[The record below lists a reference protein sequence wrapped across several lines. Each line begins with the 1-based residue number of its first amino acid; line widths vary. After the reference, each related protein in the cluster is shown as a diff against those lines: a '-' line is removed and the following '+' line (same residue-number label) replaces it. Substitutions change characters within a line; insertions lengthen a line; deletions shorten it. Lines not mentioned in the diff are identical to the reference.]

1 MLRNSSHALC
11 YTEMSKEKRERA
23 DISTMTTPLSSL
35 LAAALSQSSGPSAST
50 SASSQSSGNAGAANQ
65 VGSGSTPPAAANAAL
80 TRAVA
85 IDNGAKV
92 VVERLPERV
101 LSIST
106 SSNNAPSVTAQTLN
120 VVLPKEVGAKL
131 SKQAMNNAQLALLP
145 QPTASRAPN
154 SSEKAP
160 QGQSNVPSAVLLSSS
175 LSQQSVSLSAP
186 DKAELLKAVAQALA
200 ANNAAVTLKGKLFIS
215 TKNES
220 FGQLMLATSKDQTV
234 PLTDINT
241 EKADS
246 SAKAALQKLIGQQ
259 VVLGLSRTSNGSIVL
274 QISQTHL
281 AASSS
286 LNTDSRVQDFFTNN
300 TGSANKVAVATHK
313 NVSTNLQHI
322 LIEKALSQGGVV
334 VEHSAKNAARLSA
347 LLQHSGAETN
357 VLKALSALT
366 LSDGKLT
373 TRTAQQNALVQ
384 ISLSKSS
391 ISSSSIPVLTNDQV
405 NRLNLSQLPNVI
417 GMGAEN
423 GLGRSDTI
431 VSPSISNLR
440 SEAPTQL
447 KGSDVHNAITTL
459 SRILLSQTGNT
470 NKALSEL
477 IAIVEDG
484 RLPPNK
490 GVSNASDA
498 QHFDKI
504 LQHLKGLDALNAKP
518 SQIKVSIQ
526 DFVGPP
532 KPSDEQLSSALKS
545 TTSQAKDTID
555 VDKLAEQSNLVKDNA
570 GKSSLAALAQA
581 LSGQAKGLSSSLL
594 SNIIQQLTA
603 SQNKSVGA
611 PPTISDT
618 SSPHA
623 NPNAIEGP
631 ASETLTANE
640 EMKTSSRK
648 VVADM
653 NEQGLSQRLQQLIST
668 QALVTTPLSLTSPA
682 NSSNFI
688 QGLVALVQLAL
699 AGRAMQRQPSLKTQI
714 DAPDSVVSKTLANMG
729 VTSQPS
735 RVSQDINQL
744 DGRQQLLAQL
754 KTLLSSHQQNK
765 IANVDSRIQGQDSF
779 YYILPSLSQHHSPP
793 ELLIKREQGGPNHKS
808 VQAGQRSLWN
818 ITMKLDIGDSGQV
831 LAKSKIDK
839 NTITLDLYAPSDEV
853 LKRISDT
860 LPYLKRRLTSLGLT
874 VDSTSYQ
881 RGHIPETLNSRPH
894 QIFETRV

>member
-50 SASSQSSGNAGAANQ
+50 SASSQLSGNAGAANQ

-80 TRAVA
+80 SRAVA
-85 IDNGAKV
+85 IDNGVKV

-154 SSEKAP
+154 SSERAP
-160 QGQSNVPSAVLLSSS
+160 QGQSNAPSAVLLSTS
-175 LSQQSVSLSAP
+175 LSQQSVSLSAQ

-220 FGQLMLATSKDQTV
+220 FGQLMLATSKEQAV

-259 VVLGLSRTSNGSIVL
+259 VVLGLSRTSNGSVVL

-313 NVSTNLQHI
+313 NVSTNLQHT

-334 VEHSAKNAARLSA
+334 VEHSAKNSARLSA
-347 LLQHSGAETN
+347 LLQNSGTEAN

-384 ISLSKSS
+384 ISLSTSS
-391 ISSSSIPVLTNDQV
+391 ISPPSIPVLTNDQV
-405 NRLNLSQLPNVI
+405 NRLNLSQLPNGI
-417 GMGAEN
+417 GIGAEN

-477 IAIVEDG
+477 IAIVENG

-490 GVSNASDA
+490 GVSNA

-532 KPSDEQLSSALKS
+532 KPSNEQLSSTLKG
-545 TTSQAKDTID
+545 TTSQAKDTIN

-603 SQNKSVGA
+603 SQNKSLGA

-631 ASETLTANE
+631 ASETLTADE

-653 NEQGLSQRLQQLIST
+653 NEQSLSQRLQQLIST
-668 QALVTTPLSLTSPA
+668 QTLVTTPLSLTSPV

-765 IANVDSRIQGQDSF
+765 IANVDSRIQGQDNF

-839 NTITLDLYAPSDEV
+839 NTITLDLYASSDEV

-860 LPYLKRRLTSLGLT
+860 LPYLKRRLTSLGLS
-874 VDSTSYQ
+874 VESTSLQ

>member
-11 YTEMSKEKRERA
+11 YTEISKEKRERA

-35 LAAALSQSSGPSAST
+35 LAAALSQSSGPSAPT

-65 VGSGSTPPAAANAAL
+65 VGSRSTPPAAANAAL
-80 TRAVA
+80 SKAVA

-120 VVLPKEVGAKL
+120 VVLSKEVGAKL

-160 QGQSNVPSAVLLSSS
+160 QGQSNVPSAVLLSTS
-175 LSQQSVSLSAP
+175 LSQQSVSLSAQ

-220 FGQLMLATSKDQTV
+220 FGQLMLATSKEQTV

-259 VVLGLSRTSNGSIVL
+259 VVLGLSRASNGSIVL

-334 VEHSAKNAARLSA
+334 VEHSAKNSTRLST
-347 LLQHSGAETN
+347 LLQNSGAETN

-391 ISSSSIPVLTNDQV
+391 ISPSSIPVLTNDQV
-405 NRLNLSQLPNVI
+405 NRLNLSQLPNGI
-417 GMGAEN
+417 EMGAEN

-431 VSPSISNLR
+431 VSPSVSNLR
-440 SEAPTQL
+440 SEALTQL

-490 GVSNASDA
+490 GVANASDA

-532 KPSDEQLSSALKS
+532 RPSNEQLSSTLKG

-611 PPTISDT
+611 PPTTSDT
-618 SSPHA
+618 SSLLA

-631 ASETLTANE
+631 ASETLTAKE

-808 VQAGQRSLWN
+808 AQAGQRSLWN

-839 NTITLDLYAPSDEV
+839 NTITLDLYASSEEV

-874 VDSTSYQ
+874 VESTSYQ

>member
-11 YTEMSKEKRERA
+11 YTEISKEKRERA

-35 LAAALSQSSGPSAST
+35 LAAALSQSTGPSTSS

-80 TRAVA
+80 SRAVA

-160 QGQSNVPSAVLLSSS
+160 QGQSNVPSAVLLSTS
-175 LSQQSVSLSAP
+175 LSQQSVSLSAQ

-220 FGQLMLATSKDQTV
+220 FGQLMLATSKEQTV

-313 NVSTNLQHI
+313 NVSTNLQHT

-334 VEHSAKNAARLSA
+334 VEHSAKNSARLSA
-347 LLQHSGAETN
+347 LLQNSGTEAN

-384 ISLSKSS
+384 ISFSKSS
-391 ISSSSIPVLTNDQV
+391 ISPSSIPVLTNDQV

-417 GMGAEN
+417 GIGAEN

-526 DFVGPP
+526 DFIGPP
-532 KPSDEQLSSALKS
+532 KPSNEQLSSTLKGS
-545 TTSQAKDTID
+545 TSQAKDTID

-839 NTITLDLYAPSDEV
+839 NTITLDLYTSSDEV

-874 VDSTSYQ
+874 VESTSLQ

>member
-1 MLRNSSHALC
+1 M
-11 YTEMSKEKRERA
+11 
-23 DISTMTTPLSSL
+23 
-35 LAAALSQSSGPSAST
+35 
-50 SASSQSSGNAGAANQ
+50 
-65 VGSGSTPPAAANAAL
+65 
-80 TRAVA
+80 
-85 IDNGAKV
+85 
-92 VVERLPERV
+92 
-101 LSIST
+101 
-106 SSNNAPSVTAQTLN
+106 
-120 VVLPKEVGAKL
+120 
-131 SKQAMNNAQLALLP
+131 
-145 QPTASRAPN
+145 
-154 SSEKAP
+154 
-160 QGQSNVPSAVLLSSS
+160 
-175 LSQQSVSLSAP
+175 
-186 DKAELLKAVAQALA
+186 
-200 ANNAAVTLKGKLFIS
+200 
-215 TKNES
+215 
-220 FGQLMLATSKDQTV
+220 
-234 PLTDINT
+234 
-241 EKADS
+241 
-246 SAKAALQKLIGQQ
+246 
-259 VVLGLSRTSNGSIVL
+259 
-274 QISQTHL
+274 
-281 AASSS
+281 
-286 LNTDSRVQDFFTNN
+286 
-300 TGSANKVAVATHK
+300 
-313 NVSTNLQHI
+313 
-322 LIEKALSQGGVV
+322 
-334 VEHSAKNAARLSA
+334 
-347 LLQHSGAETN
+347 
-357 VLKALSALT
+357 
-366 LSDGKLT
+366 
-373 TRTAQQNALVQ
+373 
-384 ISLSKSS
+384 
-391 ISSSSIPVLTNDQV
+391 
-405 NRLNLSQLPNVI
+405 
-417 GMGAEN
+417 
-423 GLGRSDTI
+423 
-431 VSPSISNLR
+431 
-440 SEAPTQL
+440 
-447 KGSDVHNAITTL
+447 
-459 SRILLSQTGNT
+459 
-470 NKALSEL
+470 
-477 IAIVEDG
+477 EDG

-490 GVSNASDA
+490 GVANASDT

-532 KPSDEQLSSALKS
+532 KPSNEQLSSTLKG

-570 GKSSLAALAQA
+570 GKSSLAALAQV

-603 SQNKSVGA
+603 SQNKSVGT
-611 PPTISDT
+611 PHTTSDT
-618 SSPHA
+618 SSLLA

-631 ASETLTANE
+631 ASETLTAKE
-640 EMKTSSRK
+640 EMKAPSK
-648 VVADM
+648 KLVADM

-744 DGRQQLLAQL
+744 DSRQQLLAQL

-808 VQAGQRSLWN
+808 AQAGQRSLWN
-818 ITMKLDIGDSGQV
+818 ITMKLDIGDCGQV

-839 NTITLDLYAPSDEV
+839 NTITLDLYASSDEV